1 MRKTSRCT
9 FLYIGCM
16 IVLLNLFMT
25 ACSSESNELNSYQ
38 MQNLPDGNYILDGN
52 GTVLYPY
59 GDRIYVADSE
69 NGGVGYYDPLNDM
82 TYTSLSSEKAMTIY
96 VNEEGIFT
104 CTGEQMIWMNTAG
117 EIQAEWNIEGA
128 DCSETEITDP
138 MLCVT
143 NTTALFMYNIWGE
156 GLDIDTYFSVLN
168 RNTGESAVYKHDRET
183 YMIGGQY
190 RIIPDNDD
198 FLILCNVKHN
208 GSAYSNPAL
217 IRYSVKNN
225 KTEFVTDCENVSEMD
240 LVDGETYAFDTGM
253 QIYKLIKNI
262 TAGEMKTVLR
272 NFDETEM
279 VASARAVLGDPEAS
293 IYKSMMQMFYTGQ
306 DVLLW
311 EPKLQLLTIAD
322 TQVSVAETLY
332 ILYPVTD
339 MDQGMKAHTGY
350 VDLDIYN
357 FEMKY
362 DCSVQSTYYSNAE
375 FSDRLRMKLLAGE
388 DDMDV
393 IYIDQCDKG
402 DMLSAILRYG
412 LYYPLE
418 KETAII
424 ENFNQFADGVREYM
438 TYDGHLI
445 GVPYSFYGSCYVVT
459 EEYVELGLPVP
470 DVSWTL
476 DDFWELCETA
486 SKMDTINGNTV
497 LAATNQCTW
506 ILDAILENGYRN
518 GKMDESSI
526 REAVQNLKR
535 YYDEGVLVPW
545 LQAGTV
551 LLDSR
556 AKVPAIVANNT
567 MYEKSG
573 MLDVLPVPTVNG
585 SRYMPLKSF
594 MFVYS
599 GTKNKDMAVA
609 YMTMLTDK
617 ETISRID
624 GDRSHFLR
632 DISAYYMPSFDF
644 SSQNG
649 YVKVKE
655 KVTEE
660 ERQLLSG
667 LSNIL
672 PGTKLQTTSYMENRD
687 TWNTIFEH
695 LFTGEMT
702 VEEAVDEIMTY
713 GEYRYLE

>member
-1 MRKTSRCT
+1 MRRTFRCT
-9 FLYIGCM
+9 FIYIGCM
-16 IVLLNLFMT
+16 IVFMSLFLT
-25 ACSSESNELNSYQ
+25 ACGRESNAMNSYQ
-38 MQNLPDGNYILDGN
+38 MQNLPDGNYILEGN

-82 TYTSLSSEKAMTIY
+82 AYTSLSSEKAMAIY
-96 VNEEGIFT
+96 ANEEGIFI
-104 CTGEQMIWMNTAG
+104 CNGEQVIWMNTTG
-117 EIQAEWNIEGA
+117 EIQAEWDIEGM
-128 DCSETEITDP
+128 DCEITDP

-143 NTTALFMYNIWGE
+143 DTTALFMYNIWGE
-156 GLDIDTYFSVLN
+156 SLDIDTYFSVLD

-183 YMIGGQY
+183 YMISGQY

-208 GSAYSNPAL
+208 AQAFSNPAL
-217 IRYSVKNN
+217 VRYSIKNN

-253 QIYKLIKNI
+253 QIYKLVKNI
-262 TAGEMKTVLR
+262 TDGEMKTVLR
-272 NFDETEM
+272 NFKETEM
-279 VASARAVLGDPEAS
+279 VASARAVLGDPEAI
-293 IYKSMMQMFYTGQ
+293 IYKSMTQMFYTGY

-322 TQVSVAETLY
+322 THPSATETLY

-339 MDQGMKAHTGY
+339 MEQGMKAHTGY

-362 DCSVQSTYYSNAE
+362 DCSVQSTYYSTAE

-388 DDMDV
+388 EDMDV
-393 IYIDQCDKG
+393 IYIDQCDDG
-402 DMLSAILRYG
+402 DMLSAILRYE

-418 KETAII
+418 KETAIV
-424 ENFNQFADGVREYM
+424 ENFNQFADGVQEYM
-438 TYDGHLI
+438 TYNGHLV

-486 SKMDTINGNTV
+486 SEMDTINGNTV

-506 ILDAILENGYRN
+506 ILDAILENGYRD
-518 GKMDESSI
+518 GKIDEASI
-526 REAVQNLKR
+526 LEAVQNLKR
-535 YYDEGVLVPW
+535 YYDEGVLVPR

-573 MLDVLPVPTVNG
+573 MINVLPVPTVNG
-585 SRYMPLKSF
+585 NRYMPLESF

-599 GTKNKDMAVA
+599 GTKHKDMAVA
-609 YMTMLTDK
+609 YMTMLTDT
-617 ETISRID
+617 ETSGRMD

-632 DISAYYMPSFDF
+632 DVSAYYIPSFDF

-649 YVKVKE
+649 FVKVKE

-667 LSNIL
+667 LSDIL
-672 PGTKLQTTSYMENRD
+672 PGTQMQTTSYRENREK
-687 TWNTIFEH
+687 WNTIFEQ

-702 VEEAVDEIMTY
+702 ASEAADEIMTY
-713 GEYRYLE
+713 GKYRYLE

>member
-1 MRKTSRCT
+1 MCRTSRCV
-9 FLYIGCM
+9 FRYIGCM
-16 IVLLNLFMT
+16 IVLLSLFLT
-25 ACSSESNELNSYQ
+25 ACSNESNELNSYQ
-38 MQNLPDGNYILDGN
+38 MQNLPDGNYILQGN
-52 GTVLYPY
+52 GTILYPY
-59 GDRIYVADSE
+59 GDRIYIADSE

-82 TYTSLSSEKAMTIY
+82 AYTPLSSEKVMAIY
-96 VNEEGIFT
+96 ANEEGIFA
-104 CTGEQMIWMNTAG
+104 CTGDQMIWMNSTG
-117 EIQAEWNIEGA
+117 EIQAEWDIEGA
-128 DCSETEITDP
+128 DYVKTEIMDP
-138 MLCVT
+138 KLCVT

-156 GLDIDTYFSVLN
+156 GLDIDTYFSVLD

-190 RIIPDNDD
+190 RIIPDHDD
-198 FLILCNVKHN
+198 FLILCSVKHN
-208 GSAYSNPAL
+208 GSAFNGPAL

-225 KTEFVTDCENVSEMD
+225 KTEFVTDCENVSAVD
-240 LVDGETYAFDTGM
+240 LVDGETYAFDAGI

-262 TAGEMKTVLR
+262 AAGEMKTVLR
-272 NFDETEM
+272 NFDETEL
-279 VASARAVLGDPEAS
+279 VASARAVLGDPEAIVYRS
-293 IYKSMMQMFYTGQ
+293 VMQMFYTGH

-322 TQVSVAETLY
+322 TQFSAAETLH

-339 MDQGMKAHTGY
+339 MDQGIKANIGY
-350 VDLDIYN
+350 VDLDINN
-357 FEMKY
+357 FEMQY
-362 DCSVQSTYYSNAE
+362 DCSVQSTYYSITE

-393 IYIDQCDKG
+393 IYIDQCDEG
-402 DMLSAILRYG
+402 DMLSAILRYE

-424 ENFNQFADGVREYM
+424 ENFNQFAAGVQEYM

-445 GVPYSFYGSCYVVT
+445 GVPYSFSGSCYVVT

-476 DDFWELCETA
+476 EDFWELCETA

-506 ILDAILENGYRN
+506 ILDAILENGYRDR
-518 GKMDESSI
+518 KMDESSI
-526 REAVQNLKR
+526 WEAVQNLKR

-545 LQAGTV
+545 LEAGTV

-573 MLDVLPVPTVNG
+573 MIDVLPVPTVNG

-617 ETISRID
+617 ETTSRID
-624 GDRSHFLR
+624 GDRSHFMKE
-632 DISAYYMPSFDF
+632 ISEYYIPSLDF

-649 YVKVKE
+649 FMKVKE

-660 ERQLLSG
+660 ERQLLSC

-672 PGTKLQTTSYMENRD
+672 PGTMMQTTSYMENRD
-687 TWNTIFEH
+687 KWNTVFEH

-702 VEEAVDEIMTY
+702 VEEAVDEILTY